1 MGNMKA
7 FTTACA
13 LIAGVSAETNLG
25 LSFGA
30 EAFFPSYYHHRV
42 IHHPVTQYVPY
53 GIHPAYSGVHYL
65 RKREAE
71 PSFTYQ
77 TKVTHPDEKAAY
89 EYRVNVDR
97 LGNGHSSASSYQF
110 HEQQRD
116 NMMRQQQRQNQMFGR
131 MDQLNGQRVQYGMDN
146 RMGGRMAFQDGQEG
160 PNARMHLDNQM
171 MRQRDNQ
178 MTAGRDN
185 QRNTFDRMIEQRQDS
200 NLRDQY
206 LRRQDGRMSNFYSY
220 ERMLQRQNEARR
232 NMNNQHRMFKREAE
246 PSFEY
251 EVTAEREN
259 NNRQMVSR
267 NQQMMDVMIRPEQQ
281 TYRNQI
287 NNQRMQYNRMDGRM
301 NQKEQMMQQR
311 NQYMN
316 QFNNQMDQRN
326 RYNMD
331 NRMDSHRNQMDTHMN
346 RMDTHMNQMQGRNN
360 QRMQYNRNNQMTN
373 QMHQRQFDDFFPG
386 TFGLNRDS
394 MQFQNNQFQQDQFR
408 NYY

>member
-1 MGNMKA
+1 MG
-7 FTTACA
+7 
-13 LIAGVSAETNLG
+13 
-25 LSFGA
+25 
-30 EAFFPSYYHHRV
+30 SYYHHSV
-42 IHHPVTQYVPY
+42 IHNPVTQYVPY

-160 PNARMHLDNQM
+160 PNARMHLNNQM

-206 LRRQDGRMSNFYSY
+206 LRRQDGRMNNFYSY

-251 EVTAEREN
+251 EVTAEHEN

-311 NQYMN
+311 NQHMN